1 MKEIKYILLFA
12 FITITASSCKKVLD
26 VVSPNEVG
34 DGDIFTS
41 VDGLRNARIGMYNT
55 LQDRNY
61 YGGYFPLFTE
71 CYTDNGT
78 TGGYDVIDLNDIA
91 ARTVGTSNIYVE
103 QSYNAIYN
111 TIYTANKIINN
122 IDAVPNLDADEH
134 DNTLAEALFV
144 RALQNLIC

>member
-1 MKEIKYILLFA
+1 MKLKNKILILCICFVGA
-12 FITITASSCKKVLD
+12 TSCKKILD

-34 DGDIFTS
+34 DNTIFTS
-41 VDGLRNARIGMYNT
+41 VAGLRNARIGMYNT

-61 YGGYFPLFTE
+61 YGGYFPLISE
-71 CYTDNGT
+71 CYTDDGT

-91 ARTVGTSNIYVE
+91 YRTVSPTNIYVE

-122 IDAVPNLDADEH
+122 IDNVPGLESSEH
-134 DNTLAEALFV
+134 DNTLA
-144 RALQNLIC
+144 